1 MAIAPMD
8 SSEDLSLLVEE
19 LGVHTEV
26 EFVREK

>member
-1 MAIAPMD
+1 MAIAPVD

-19 LGVHTEV
+19 LSVHTEV